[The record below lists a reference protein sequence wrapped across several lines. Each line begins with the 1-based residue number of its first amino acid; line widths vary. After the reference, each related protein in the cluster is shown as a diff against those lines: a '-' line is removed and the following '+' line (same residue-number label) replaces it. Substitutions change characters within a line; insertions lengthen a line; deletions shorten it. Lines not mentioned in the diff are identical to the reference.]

1 MRDRRLHQQ
10 HRVTLRELTR
20 VAYDAIP
27 NHEEP
32 HMQTAAFF
40 GHHIGLSAGD
50 PALLDEPLATEDG
63 AEGLTA
69 VLPRTPEGLEGM
81 IR

>member
-1 MRDRRLHQQ
+1 
-10 HRVTLRELTR
+10 
-20 VAYDAIP
+20 
-27 NHEEP
+27 
-32 HMQTAAFF
+32 MQTAAFF

-63 AEGLTA
+63 AEVLTA